1 MKQKNRN
8 VHKMVAVAM
17 FAAIGMVLQFFGF
30 PIFPAFSFLKID
42 FSDIPV
48 MLSMFLFGP
57 MAGIT
62 TAFLRSLLHLL
73 ATGLELSNMVGDV
86 ASFIASVVFTLP
98 MYWFFKDGLN
108 DTKKKIAGVVSGI
121 LAMSLLMSIA
131 NYFVITPIYLQ
142 VAGLTADKML
152 GMSMM
157 KYVAIGILPFNLVK
171 GIIVSTVFLVLYTKL
186 LPWLSKKHQQYQRT
200 KTN

>member
-1 MKQKNRN
+1 MKQNQSN

-17 FAAIGMVLQFFGF
+17 FAAIGLVLQFFGF

-57 MAGIT
+57 MAGIM
-62 TAFLRSLLHLL
+62 TAFIRSLLHLL
-73 ATGLELSNMVGDV
+73 ATGFELSNMVGDA
-86 ASFIASVVFTLP
+86 ASFLASVVFTLP
-98 MYWFFKDGLN
+98 MYIFFKGN
-108 DTKKKIAGVVSGI
+108 QTDTRKKIAGVVSGI
-121 LAMSLLMSIA
+121 LAMSLLMSVA

-142 VAGLTADKML
+142 VAGLSADKML

-157 KYVAIGILPFNLVK
+157 KYVAVGILPFNLVK

-186 LPWLSKKHQQYQRT
+186 VPWLSKKHQRYQGT
-200 KTN
+200 KIN